1 MPYTT
6 PGHLG
11 TGAAVTVVI
20 TAGGFY
26 RLAGDGAAFG
36 AGPGGVVSD
45 HARGQG
51 PWPGQRGSSS
61 PRTMAKAAGSALSRT
76 AAASD
81 KFPGSWGHIG

>member
-36 AGPGGVVSD
+36 AGPGGSD

-61 PRTMAKAAGSALSRT
+61 ARTMAKAAGSATSRT

-81 KFPGSWGHIG
+81 KFPGSEGGVVA